1 MAPWKARNSKQ
12 PASEP
17 ENTQSTPDN
26 GEGPSQPQEPKS
38 NSNKSPTPER
48 DPKLEPE
55 DEEKMLEKQL
65 AKASKQ
71 AHLAALQEKIV
82 YEHQYHIQTEV
93 RIQN

>member
-1 MAPWKARNSKQ
+1 MAPQKARNSKQ

-17 ENTQSTPDN
+17 ESTQSTPDN
-26 GEGPSQPQEPKS
+26 GEGPSQPQESKS

-65 AKASKQ
+65 SIYTRVALFSGKLDHHWDQ
-71 AHLAALQEKIV
+71 AC
-82 YEHQYHIQTEV
+82 
-93 RIQN
+93 